1 VLKLQEELY
10 KHIPGSRTEGFQI
23 SVLWTVPLCWLQTL
37 LWPPSSAGH
46 YFLQLWFLLSFFFLF
61 SSPILSGHRLDVYHT
76 STHDV
81 ALRSWHMINRY
92 RLILSANIV
101 GRQKSIVCH
110 RKIGWLLSANFRR
123 PTKKISAN
131 MFWKPAVLLS
141 GILLCD
147 WSVCCLQRWKIEFYE
162 INPMLQDSTDT
173 NYRNRDLKR
182 IIHTCCNE
190 TGVQDMKMLIS

>member
-110 RKIGWLLSANFRR
+110 RKIGWLLSPNFSRQ
-123 PTKKISAN
+123 TKNISQQCL
-131 MFWKPAVLLS
+131 KTCRLVIGKTAVIGRCL
-141 GILLCD
+141 
-147 WSVCCLQRWKIEFYE
+147 CLQDGRRVEWSWNFSVDSVLWKR
-162 INPMLQDSTDT
+162 T
-173 NYRNRDLKR
+173 NCCMVCQTLKR
-182 IIHTCCNE
+182 NFQQQVT
-190 TGVQDMKMLIS
+190 